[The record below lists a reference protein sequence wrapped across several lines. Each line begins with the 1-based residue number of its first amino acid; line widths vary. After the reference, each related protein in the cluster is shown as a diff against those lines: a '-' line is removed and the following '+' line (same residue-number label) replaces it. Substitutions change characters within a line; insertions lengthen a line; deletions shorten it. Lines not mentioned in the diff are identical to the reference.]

1 MTVDRH
7 DPVLGALAD
16 LPAPSL
22 SAAYDARVR
31 SRCHA
36 AMGAAKRQPSSR
48 QTVVRIIDRLLPLA
62 VVVYG
67 VATFVEGLRLAGL
80 I

>member
-1 MTVDRH
+1 MTVDRD

-16 LPAPSL
+16 LPAP
-22 SAAYDARVR
+22 APRAERDALVR
-31 SRCHA
+31 RRCHA
-36 AMGAAKRQPSSR
+36 ALTGVRQPQSAR
-48 QTVVRIIDRLLPLA
+48 QQLLRAVDRLLPVA